1 MNRRDFIRGV
11 ATAAAFTA
19 FGVPHR
25 ARAIGERSKFTAAAL
40 VYDGAWNPR
49 PTALRRLL
57 FEIGHRTAIA
67 AAFEPEQTDLRS
79 ASLFEHPFLY
89 WSGAG
94 AFNPLDEKDVVRLRR
109 YVAAGG
115 FVLAD
120 SAQDSGDGGV
130 TPSRQKFLDAVG
142 DDFAAGVRR
151 EVARAFPAAPLT
163 MLPPDHVVYKSFYML
178 KGATGR
184 IARSD
189 RLEGAVVDG
198 RTAVILSV
206 DDLGG
211 AWARDSLGNWEH
223 MVSPGGEA
231 QRELAFRLGV
241 NIAMYALCVD
251 YKDDQVHLPFILK
264 RRKR

>member
-11 ATAAAFTA
+11 ATAAAITV

-115 FVLAD
+115 FILAD
-120 SAQDSGDGGV
+120 SAQDS
-130 TPSRQKFLDAVG
+130 G

-151 EVARAFPAAPLT
+151 EVARAFPAAPLAV
-163 MLPPDHVVYKSFYML
+163 LPPDHVVYKSFYML
-178 KGATGR
+178 RGATGR

-251 YKDDQVHLPFILK
+251 YKDDQVHIPFLLK